1 MPVPVAAPP
10 AANEKHATAA
20 IFLKIMLNYEKFL
33 LLLRRYVVGAL
44 VFNHSRPRIIR
55 TFFTAK
61 FNNNTS

>member
-20 IFLKIMLNYEKFL
+20 IFLKIVLNYEKFL

-44 VFNHSRPRIIR
+44 VFNHSRP
-55 TFFTAK
+55 
-61 FNNNTS
+61 